1 MADVMLQSLRCPTQL
16 AHTYIL
22 IQTDMTH
29 HINMGI
35 VIFPGTIMWSNNE
48 LTETMNIWV
57 LIHFNGNIGDICK
70 GGGDSSVGCFVILLA
85 MINKQ
90 INSNINSIN
99 HYCLNTFNLLGVA
112 LISHLC
118 LNKTNL
124 IILSIN
130 IHTQSTTQG

>member
-48 LTETMNIWV
+48 LTETMNI
-57 LIHFNGNIGDICK
+57 
-70 GGGDSSVGCFVILLA
+70 
-85 MINKQ
+85 
-90 INSNINSIN
+90 
-99 HYCLNTFNLLGVA
+99 
-112 LISHLC
+112 
-118 LNKTNL
+118 
-124 IILSIN
+124 
-130 IHTQSTTQG
+130 